1 MKYTTKLKIKITLAI
16 SFFLV
21 WVVIIGF
28 SQYYREIEKI
38 DKDCNEK
45 LLTAAQLARHIVGD
59 DFHNQIKSGKVVS
72 EREDMKNILALSNF
86 AQEAHVKYIY
96 TIILDANDTL
106 RFTSSSALEKELL
119 TGEKL
124 TRYFD
129 SYEYYPK
136 MITALESGNIVYDLD
151 NDTDEWGSFR
161 SIFVPYTTKSG
172 MRYLMG
178 VDIDNKS
185 MEIRARETII
195 SEAIKSIVLFFAL
208 LPLLLLY
215 RAHFYKT
222 NRRLRL
228 LVDKATHQLRYMNKN
243 LERLVDEKS
252 AQILTQA
259 LIDPLTELP
268 NRMQLQQDLM
278 IDGFKGIAI
287 VNIDDFKEVNDF
299 FGIAIGDKIL
309 REFAKELQSFR
320 LKVYRLNGDEFVIFK
335 AVTDEGDQIE
345 ADFRSMVQALHE
357 KVYIIDGE
365 TLNLNVTVGIAIG
378 QKDLLGQAD
387 IALHLAKQTEQSI
400 VVYKKEYSTEQK
412 AKHYLSLSQ
421 AIRQALLSSRI
432 ICYYQPIV
440 EAASGK
446 IKKYETLVRMVMED
460 GTILLP
466 GDFLMVA
473 QKTKLY
479 TEITKEVI
487 RQACETFRL
496 RPEGFSVNLSARD
509 ILSSDTVDFIL
520 DTIRRTDTAN
530 RIVFEILESEGIENY
545 KEVSLFIQKMQN
557 EGAKIAID
565 DFGSGYSSFEN
576 ILMLNVDYIKIDG
589 SLIRNIDHEQ
599 RHAIVVQT
607 IIEFS
612 QKIGA
617 KTIAEFVSSEPIAD
631 KVKELG
637 IDYSQGYFFGKPEP
651 LPAYKT

>member
-252 AQILTQA
+252 AQILSQA

-378 QKDLLGQAD
+378 QKDLAW
-387 IALHLAKQTEQSI
+387 A
-400 VVYKKEYSTEQK
+400 
-412 AKHYLSLSQ
+412 
-421 AIRQALLSSRI
+421 SRH
-432 ICYYQPIV
+432 C
-440 EAASGK
+440 
-446 IKKYETLVRMVMED
+446 
-460 GTILLP
+460 
-466 GDFLMVA
+466 VA
-473 QKTKLY
+473 P
-479 TEITKEVI
+479 
-487 RQACETFRL
+487 R
-496 RPEGFSVNLSARD
+496 
-509 ILSSDTVDFIL
+509 
-520 DTIRRTDTAN
+520 
-530 RIVFEILESEGIENY
+530 
-545 KEVSLFIQKMQN
+545 
-557 EGAKIAID
+557 
-565 DFGSGYSSFEN
+565 
-576 ILMLNVDYIKIDG
+576 
-589 SLIRNIDHEQ
+589 
-599 RHAIVVQT
+599 
-607 IIEFS
+607 
-612 QKIGA
+612 
-617 KTIAEFVSSEPIAD
+617 
-631 KVKELG
+631 
-637 IDYSQGYFFGKPEP
+637 
-651 LPAYKT
+651 

>member
-1 MKYTTKLKIKITLAI
+1 MKYTTKLKIKIILAI
-16 SFFLV
+16 SFFLGA
-21 WVVIIGF
+21 VVIIAF
-28 SQYYREIEKI
+28 SQYYIEIEKI
-38 DKDCNEK
+38 DKECNEK
-45 LLTAAQLARHIVGD
+45 LLTAAQLSRYIVGD
-59 DFHNQIKSGKVVS
+59 DFHNQIKSGKTVS
-72 EREDMKNILALSNF
+72 ETEDMKNILALSNF
-86 AQEAHVKYIY
+86 AREAHVKYIY
-96 TIILDANDTL
+96 TIILDANGTL

-136 MITALESGNIVYDLD
+136 MITALKSGNIVYDLD

-161 SIFVPYTTKSG
+161 SIFVPYITKSG
-172 MRYLMG
+172 MRYIIG
-178 VDIDNKS
+178 VDIDNETMKV
-185 MEIRARETII
+185 RARDAII
-195 SEAIKSIVLFFAL
+195 NEAVKSLVLFSAL

-243 LERLVDEKS
+243 LERLVEEKS
-252 AQILTQA
+252 AQVLSQA

-268 NRMQLQQDLM
+268 NRIQLQQDLM
-278 IDGFKGIAI
+278 IEGFKGIAI
-287 VNIDDFKEVNDF
+287 INIDDFKEINDF
-299 FGIAIGDKIL
+299 FGIAAGDKIL
-309 REFAKELQSFR
+309 QQFAKELQNFR
-320 LKVYRLNGDEFVIFK
+320 MKAYRLNGDEFVVFK
-335 AVTDEGDQIE
+335 AITDERDQAE
-345 ADFRSMVQALHE
+345 ADFRSMIQALNE
-357 KVYIIDGE
+357 KVYTMNGE
-365 TLNLNVTVGIAIG
+365 ILNLNVTVGIAIG
-378 QKDLLGQAD
+378 QKDLLRQAD

-400 VVYKKEYSTEQK
+400 VVYKKEYSTEQQ

-421 AIRQALLSSRI
+421 AIRQALISSRI

-440 EAASGK
+440 DATSGE
-446 IKKYETLVRMVMED
+446 IKKYETLVRMIMED
-460 GTILLP
+460 GTIVLP
-466 GDFLMVA
+466 TDFLMVA

-487 RQACETFRL
+487 RQACETFNVRS
-496 RPEGFSVNLSARD
+496 EEFSVNLSVRD
-509 ILSSDTVDFIL
+509 ILSLDTVDFIL
-520 DTIRRTDTAN
+520 NTIRRTDTGN

-545 KEVSLFIQKMQN
+545 KEVSQFIQKMQK
-557 EGAKIAID
+557 EGVKIAID
-565 DFGSGYSSFEN
+565 DFGSGYSNFEN

-589 SLIRNIDHEQ
+589 SLIRNIDREQ

-612 QKIGA
+612 HKIGA

-637 IDYSQGYFFGKPEP
+637 IDYSQGYFFGKPAP
-651 LPAYKT
+651 LPTNNK